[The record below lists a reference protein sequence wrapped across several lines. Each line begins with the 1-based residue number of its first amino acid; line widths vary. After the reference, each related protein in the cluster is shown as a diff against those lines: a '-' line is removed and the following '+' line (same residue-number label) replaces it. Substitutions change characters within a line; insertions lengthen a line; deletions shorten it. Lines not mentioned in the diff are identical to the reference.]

1 LLALRGLRF
10 VLFRDALA
18 LTAAMAKSIKEKI
31 SGILRE
37 WWHHKGSLAIS
48 LVVTLAALALYYVA
62 FLGEKPVPL
71 FDFVTRLEL
80 DTLDTRFRL
89 RGRIQPDPRIVIVDI
104 DQHSQEVLGHWPF
117 PRVYFAQLVDV
128 LREEGARV
136 AAFDITFSKPD
147 ETARPLQVLYD
158 QLIAEQKKGQPA
170 NPQLLARIASLEKQF
185 DYDQEFATAIQRF
198 GRVVLG
204 NYFLYTQADLRGVT
218 DAELDR
224 YANLI
229 AFFPFPQVRPELSAR
244 GESGDEARLELI
256 EIYANHNL
264 VPRGAE
270 ANTEVLTGAVASE
283 TGGSGFFN
291 VFTDADGVVR
301 RPLLALPYGRDP
313 NPANWDMYASIDV
326 QALRV
331 YLGLSNGQTVLNFG
345 DGGVSSIEFGP
356 KLVVHPD
363 YVSRVMVNFHGPA
376 RTYRYVSFADVV
388 QKKFAPATFKDK
400 IVLIGASATGIGD
413 LRVTPYGSLDFPGV
427 EIHANLIDNMLNRSF
442 LKRGVKQALTDL
454 GWILVFGILLGM
466 WLAVVQPRW
475 LGFGFLLLAPF
486 AGVIYW
492 AFLDGWWLNA
502 TVPALFTLVPNVS
515 LVGLYRVLVEEQEK
529 RKVRGAF
536 QQYVSPEVIRRLL
549 SDPERVKPRKTD
561 VTVLFSDIRGFTS
574 ISEKLD
580 AQELADLLNG
590 YLTQMTRVIFRHQG
604 TLDKYIGDAVMA
616 IWGAPFDEPGHATRC
631 CEAAIDM
638 LARLAE
644 KQQEWRTR
652 GQPILEIGIGINTG
666 VASVGNMGSSLRY
679 GYTAMGDSV
688 NLASRLEGL
697 NKEYGTRIII
707 SESTRAALENDRI
720 LIRELDLIQV
730 KGKHLPVTIFEIL
743 TADISTDAGKES
755 VELVEL
761 FGRGR
766 EAYKQRHWAIAKR
779 IFDDVLRRWPNDGPA
794 RVFIARTEEY
804 LAEEP
809 AADWD
814 GVYVMKHK

>member
-1 LLALRGLRF
+1 MAILIKGKITAL
-10 VLFRDALA
+10 
-18 LTAAMAKSIKEKI
+18 I
-31 SGILRE
+31 RE
-37 WWHHKGSLAIS
+37 WWRHKGSLTIS
-48 LVVTLAALALYYVA
+48 LVITIAAIALYYFT

-89 RGRIQPDPRIVIVDI
+89 RGQIQPDPRIVIVDI

-117 PRVYFAQLVDV
+117 PRVNFASLVDV
-128 LREEGARV
+128 LREDGARV

-158 QLIAEQKKGQPA
+158 QLTAEQQKGQPA
-170 NPQLLARIASLEKQF
+170 NPQLLARIARLQKEF
-185 DYDQEFATAIQRF
+185 DYDQEFAAAIQRF

-218 DAELDR
+218 AAELDR
-224 YANLI
+224 YANLV
-229 AFFPFPQVRPELSAR
+229 AFFPFPQVRPEPSAR
-244 GESGDEARLELI
+244 GESGDETRLKLI
-256 EIYANHNL
+256 QIYESHNL

-283 TGGSGFFN
+283 RGGSGFFN

-313 NPANWDMYASIDV
+313 DPTNWDMYASIDV

-331 YLGLSNGQTVLNFG
+331 YLGLSNDQTILNFG
-345 DGGVSSIEFGP
+345 DGGVSSVEFGP

-363 YVSRVMVNFHGPA
+363 EVSRVMVNFHGPA

-388 QKKFAPATFKDK
+388 EKKFASGTFKDK

-413 LRVTPYGSLDFPGV
+413 LRVTPFGSLDFPGV

-454 GWILVFGILLGM
+454 GWIFVFGIPLGM

-475 LGFGFLLLAPF
+475 LGLGFLLVAPF

-492 AFLDGWWLNA
+492 AFLDGWWLNV

-515 LVGLYRVLVEEQEK
+515 LVGLYRVLIEEQEK

-561 VTVLFSDIRGFTS
+561 ITVLFSDIRGFTS
-574 ISEKLD
+574 ISESLD
-580 AQELADLLNG
+580 AQELAELLNG
-590 YLTQMTRVIFRHQG
+590 YLTQMTRIIFRHQG

-644 KQQEWRTR
+644 MQQEWRTR
-652 GQPILEIGIGINTG
+652 GKPVLDIGIGINTG
-666 VASVGNMGSSLRY
+666 IASVGNMGSSLRY

-720 LIRELDLIQV
+720 LLRELDLIQV
-730 KGKHLPVTIFEIL
+730 KGKQLPVTIYEVL
-743 TADISTDAGKES
+743 TADIATEAGKEY
-755 VELVEL
+755 VELIEL

-766 EAYKQRHWAIAKR
+766 EAYKQRHWSIAKR
-779 IFDDVLRRWPNDGPA
+779 IFDDLLRRWPNDGPS
-794 RVFIARTEEY
+794 RVFLARSEEY
-804 LAEEP
+804 LAQEP